1 MYKIEIYVTLKEDVL
16 DPQGKAIQKAA
27 ERLNI
32 KNIKNIRQGKF
43 FEILLKSK
51 STKKEI
57 SNFGNILSKKLLCNE
72 VIENYKIINIKKI

>member
-32 KNIKNIRQGKF
+32 KNIKDIRQGKF

-72 VIENYKIINIKKI
+72 VIEDYKIINIKKI

>member
-32 KNIKNIRQGKF
+32 KNIKNIKKGKF

-72 VIENYKIINIKKI
+72 VIEDYKIINIKKI